1 MRKALKMI
9 VAVFFLSYLGT
20 CFAQDVLNVSVD
32 SDGGSDS
39 ISVQL
44 SEPADPKIFFLKEPN
59 RIVIDF
65 NGAVFKSGKQQLE
78 LKSDNISS
86 IRWAQNTTDPY
97 NFRIAAELKRDIVKK
112 VISSD
117 GGRKIVI
124 SVGSAVSTPLSVNT
138 MEGFSEKKIEVPIA
152 QHEDLREEQIS
163 ESRFNKEI
171 VPAAPSKLPAL
182 AKLKKISVVVN
193 GKKLKLGRKP
203 VFKKGD
209 LMVPA
214 KAFFDPFRATSIYE
228 SRTKTVTFRISN
240 EAEARIKEGSSV
252 MTVNGY
258 DRAMGSKAVRIG
270 KDLYIPLLPAAKW
283 LGLKGFWSKTGSVL
297 YISRRITKISW
308 DEVSGAKAVI
318 IEASS
323 GIDTFEAELKDKLK
337 VYAVKVPNF
346 ILDLESNKISVKEE
360 GVKGIKAIQDGG
372 TAKIG
377 IYLDEE
383 QSIKPVLDG
392 SRLIINFPPSINSV
406 KFTDEGSSIKIEIN
420 STKPVY
426 FDVKRL
432 YEPDRIIVDIPN
444 ALYNADKFK
453 EINKGGILRIRASQ
467 FKSEPLASRI
477 VIDLNK
483 DIEYD
488 TMISDDQRYY
498 AIVIRKQKVE
508 APKPKKL
515 KILKGRVIII
525 DPGHGGNDPGAFGIS
540 GDRVKEKNINLA
552 TSLKLAKLLS
562 DAGAIPLLTRE
573 DDTFISLQDRV
584 EFAKNNKADLLVSV
598 HYNSSEKG
606 GICGTETYY
615 YNPNSKLLGDV
626 IHRNMVFNLKR
637 TDRGLQRVKFY
648 VIYNSPIP
656 SVLVEPLYLNDRQEE
671 ALAMDPAW
679 QEFIAKTIF
688 EGIKQYFEVLRKI

>member
-1 MRKALKMI
+1 MRRILNML
-9 VAVFFLSYLGT
+9 VAAFFLSCLGT
-20 CFAQDVLNVSVD
+20 SFAQDVLNVSVD
-32 SDGGSDS
+32 SNAGSDS

-44 SEPADPKIFFLKEPN
+44 SEPADPKIFFLKEPD

-78 LKSDNISS
+78 LKSENISS

-97 NFRIAAELKRDIVKK
+97 NFRIAAELKRDIAKK
-112 VISSD
+112 VVSSD
-117 GGRKIVI
+117 GGRKILIII
-124 SVGSAVSTPLSVNT
+124 SSSASAPLFFST
-138 MEGFSEKKIEVPIA
+138 MEGFSGKKIEVPIS
-152 QHEDLREEQIS
+152 QQEPPREEQIS

-171 VPAAPSKLPAL
+171 VPVVAPKLPQL
-182 AKLKKISVVVN
+182 AKLKKFSVVVN
-193 GKKLKLGRKP
+193 GNKLKLGRRP
-203 VFKKGD
+203 VFVKGR

-214 KAFFDPFRATSIYE
+214 KSFFDPFGYTSLYE
-228 SRTKTVTFRISN
+228 SRTKTVTFRLSD
-240 EAEARIKEGSSV
+240 EVEARIKEGSAV

-258 DRAMGSKAVRIG
+258 DRAMISKAARIG
-270 KDLYIPLLPAAKW
+270 RDLYIPLLSAVKW
-283 LGLKGFWSKTGSVL
+283 LGLKGYWSKTGATL
-297 YISRRITKISW
+297 YIAPRITKISW
-308 DEVSGAKAVI
+308 DEVSGAKAVVI
-318 IEASS
+318 DASS
-323 GIDTFEAELKDKLK
+323 GIGTFEAELKEKLK
-337 VYAVKVPNF
+337 VYAVKIPNF
-346 ILDLESNKISVKEE
+346 ILDIESNKISVKEE
-360 GVKGIKAIQDGG
+360 GIKGIKAIQDGG

-392 SRLIINFPPSINSV
+392 SRLVVNFPPSINSV
-406 KFTDEGSSIKIEIN
+406 RFTDEGSSIKIEVN

-432 YEPDRIIVDIPN
+432 YEPDRIILDIPN

-488 TMISDDQRYY
+488 TLISDDQRYC

-540 GDRVKEKNINLA
+540 GDRVKEKHINLA

-606 GICGTETYY
+606 GISGTETYY

-626 IHRNMVFNLKR
+626 VHRNMVFNLKR

-656 SVLVEPLYLNDRQEE
+656 SILVEPLYLNDRQEE

-679 QEFIAKTIF
+679 QEFIAKTMF
-688 EGIKQYFEVLRKI
+688 EGIKQYFGVLKNI